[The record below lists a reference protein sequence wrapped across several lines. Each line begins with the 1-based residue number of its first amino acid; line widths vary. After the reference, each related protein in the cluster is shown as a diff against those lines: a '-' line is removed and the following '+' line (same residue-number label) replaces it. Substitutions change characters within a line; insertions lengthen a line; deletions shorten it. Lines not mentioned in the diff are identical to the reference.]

1 MCIQIAL
8 IAAEQSYPN
17 TYGGGLQFFTAP
29 EGRLVTSN
37 QIPCHKV
44 LDELADLLDDNQMCK
59 GNNEK
64 GQILSWCGERI
75 CRMNNLKY

>member
-1 MCIQIAL
+1 M
-8 IAAEQSYPN
+8 IAAKHAYPN
-17 TYGGGLQFFTAP
+17 TYEDGLQFFTAP

-59 GNNEK
+59 GNNEMGSIIRFGGK
-64 GQILSWCGERI
+64 KHDLPNE
-75 CRMNNLKY
+75 

>member
-1 MCIQIAL
+1 M
-8 IAAEQSYPN
+8 IAAKHAYPN
-17 TYGGGLQFFTAP
+17 TYEDGLQFFTAP

-59 GNNEK
+59 GNNEMGSIISFGGSNFFK
-64 GQILSWCGERI
+64 FDLPNE
-75 CRMNNLKY
+75 

>member
-1 MCIQIAL
+1 MIT
-8 IAAEQSYPN
+8 AEQAYPN

-59 GNNEK
+59 GNNEM
-64 GQILSWCGERI
+64 GSIISFGGSIISTWTRFVE
-75 CRMNNLKY
+75 

>member
-1 MCIQIAL
+1 M

-59 GNNEK
+59 GKNEM
-64 GQILSWCGERI
+64 GIQISFVEHKRK
-75 CRMNNLKY
+75 NYDFPNE